1 MAFSCGVFAFAQSKL
16 AACAMPLANSN
27 TIQQP
32 FRITRHPHNLNPS
45 AYPGYSAHGTNFTIL
60 AYKPSM
66 QCVGTLS
73 WSGMGLGTLVN
84 CPSDKSL
91 SQRAPVRPSRRRMEA
106 PEIAVRRTPSAG
118 DPQSGVTNSPAT
130 FLPRTEVRPLDVDWS
145 QIVRRCMDGDS
156 GAWAEMV
163 RTHHKRVYG
172 LCYRFTGNV
181 ADAEDLT
188 QDVFLKIYSNLV
200 SFDASRGSL
209 QVWITTMTR
218 NLLVDNFRRTRN
230 QRATGSLDD
239 GWESVEELKPIDRLT
254 SKGPSQHELAAQKE
268 LSAMVQSALARVS
281 VELREAV
288 ILRDLQDMDYKEIAQ
303 VLGIPEGTVKS
314 RISRGR
320 AELARLL
327 ERSRREV
334 M

>member
-1 MAFSCGVFAFAQSKL
+1 
-16 AACAMPLANSN
+16 
-27 TIQQP
+27 
-32 FRITRHPHNLNPS
+32 
-45 AYPGYSAHGTNFTIL
+45 
-60 AYKPSM
+60 M

-73 WSGMGLGTLVN
+73 WSVTGL
-84 CPSDKSL
+84 
-91 SQRAPVRPSRRRMEA
+91 APFARPSRRSMDA
-106 PEIAVRRTPSAG
+106 LEIGAQRTPGGTPGAG
-118 DPQSGVTNSPAT
+118 PSQGGKSVSPAT
-130 FLPRTEVRPLDVDWS
+130 FQARTEVRPLDVEWS

-156 GAWAEMV
+156 AAWAEMV

-172 LCYRFTGNV
+172 LCYRFTGNP

-188 QDVFLKIYSNLV
+188 QDVFLKIYSNLA
-200 SFDASRGSL
+200 SFDTARGSL

-230 QRATGSLDD
+230 LRATSSLDEGWD
-239 GWESVEELKPIDRLT
+239 GTDELRPVDRLV
-254 SKGPSQHELAAQKE
+254 SAGPSPHESAAQKE
-268 LSAMVQSALARVS
+268 ISKMVQNALSHVS

-288 ILRDLQDMDYKEIAQ
+288 ILRDLQDLDYKEIAQ

-327 ERSRREV
+327 ERNKREV

>member
-1 MAFSCGVFAFAQSKL
+1 
-16 AACAMPLANSN
+16 
-27 TIQQP
+27 
-32 FRITRHPHNLNPS
+32 
-45 AYPGYSAHGTNFTIL
+45 
-60 AYKPSM
+60 M

-73 WSGMGLGTLVN
+73 WSDAGLV
-84 CPSDKSL
+84 
-91 SQRAPVRPSRRRMEA
+91 APARPSRRPMTAA
-106 PEIAVRRTPSAG
+106 PHDAGGRRASSGPTQPVNAAAAG
-118 DPQSGVTNSPAT
+118 ARPANV
-130 FLPRTEVRPLDVDWS
+130 PAHVEVRPLEIDWS

-156 GAWAEMV
+156 GAWAELV
-163 RTHHKRVYG
+163 RTHHRRVYG
-172 LCYRFTGNV
+172 LCYRFTGNA

-188 QDVFLKIYSNLV
+188 QDVFLKIYSNLTA
-200 SFDASRGSL
+200 FDIARGSL

-230 QRATGSLDD
+230 QRATGSLDE
-239 GWESVEELKPIDRLT
+239 GWETAEELKPMDRLT
-254 SKGPSQHELAAQKE
+254 AGGPTPHERAAQKE
-268 LSAMVQSALARVS
+268 LARMVQGALARVS

-288 ILRDLQDMDYKEIAQ
+288 ILRDLQDLDYKEIAQ

-327 ERSRREV
+327 ERNKREV